1 MFLHDV
7 SLFIYFSSLSVKQVR
22 YRETKGS
29 RLDEKYETL
38 LGRYCIT
45 FL

>member
-7 SLFIYFSSLSVKQVR
+7 SLLIYFSSLSVKQDGF
-22 YRETKGS
+22 RETKGS
-29 RLDEKYETL
+29 RLDAKYETL